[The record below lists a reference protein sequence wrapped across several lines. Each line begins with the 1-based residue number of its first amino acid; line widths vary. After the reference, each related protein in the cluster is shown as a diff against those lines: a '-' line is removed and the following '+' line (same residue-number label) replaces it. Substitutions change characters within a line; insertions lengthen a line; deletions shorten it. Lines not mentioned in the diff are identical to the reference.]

1 MIADPKARRLIAL
14 SHKKFWQEDDKEL
27 GYAMANTPK
36 RQRGLGRGL
45 SALMADIEQTVG
57 DTGAVNSERRNE
69 MLVPVETIHP
79 NPGQPR
85 RHFDAD
91 DLNDL
96 AGSIRSKGIIQPL
109 VVRAHPVKA
118 GEYEIVAGER
128 RWRAS
133 QLAQLH
139 ELPVVVRE
147 FSDLDVLEI
156 AIIENIQ
163 RADLNP
169 IEEAS
174 GYRQLMDK
182 FGHTQEQMAEVLGR
196 SRPHIANVLRLLAL
210 PDDVQRFVING
221 SLSSG
226 HARALITA
234 PNASDLARVVI
245 ARGLSVRQTE
255 KLVKEPKAS
264 SKERASKSAKD
275 ADTRALEGDLS
286 AALNMAVS
294 IAHNPGQEGGSITI
308 SYKNLEQL
316 DELCRHLAG
325 L

>member
-1 MIADPKARRLIAL
+1 
-14 SHKKFWQEDDKEL
+14 
-27 GYAMANTPK
+27 MANTPK

-57 DTGAVNSERRNE
+57 DTGAVNSERRND

-79 NPGQPR
+79 NPDQPR

-163 RADLNP
+163 RTDLNP
-169 IEEAS
+169 IEEAI

-182 FGHTQEQMAEVLGR
+182 FGHTQEQMAEALGK

-210 PDDVQRFVING
+210 PEDVQRFVTNG

-226 HARALITA
+226 HARALITV

-255 KLVKEPKAS
+255 KLVKEPKAP
-264 SKERASKSAKD
+264 SKEHAPKSAKD

-286 AALNMAVS
+286 AALKMVVLIS
-294 IAHNPGQEGGSITI
+294 HNPGQEGGSITI
-308 SYKNLEQL
+308 RYKNLEQL

>member
-1 MIADPKARRLIAL
+1 
-14 SHKKFWQEDDKEL
+14 
-27 GYAMANTPK
+27 
-36 RQRGLGRGL
+36 
-45 SALMADIEQTVG
+45 MADIEQTVG
-57 DTGAVNSERRNE
+57 DTGPSSSERRSDT
-69 MLVPVETIHP
+69 LVPIENVHP
-79 NPGQPR
+79 NPDQPR
-85 RHFDAD
+85 RHFDVD

-96 AGSIRSKGIIQPL
+96 ARSIRSKGIIQPL
-109 VVRAHPVKA
+109 VVRAHPEKT

-139 ELPVVVRE
+139 ELPIVVRK
-147 FSDLDVLEI
+147 FTDLDVLEI

-169 IEEAS
+169 IEEAI

-182 FGHTQEQMAEVLGR
+182 FGHTQEQMAEALGK

-210 PDDVQRFVING
+210 PKDVQAFVING

-234 PNASDLARVVI
+234 PNASDLARVVV

-255 KLVKEPKAS
+255 KLVKEPKAP
-264 SKERASKSAKD
+264 SKDRMPRSAKD

-286 AALNMAVS
+286 AALKMAVS
-294 IAHNPGQEGGSITI
+294 ITHNPGQEGGSVTI
-308 SYKNLEQL
+308 RYKNLEQL

>member
-1 MIADPKARRLIAL
+1 
-14 SHKKFWQEDDKEL
+14 
-27 GYAMANTPK
+27 
-36 RQRGLGRGL
+36 
-45 SALMADIEQTVG
+45 MADIEQTVG
-57 DTGAVNSERRNE
+57 DTGPSSSERRSD
-69 MLVPVETIHP
+69 MLVPIENVHP
-79 NPGQPR
+79 NPDQPR
-85 RHFDAD
+85 RHFDVD
-91 DLNDL
+91 ELNDL

-109 VVRAHPVKA
+109 VVRAHPEKT

-139 ELPVVVRE
+139 ELPIVVRK

-169 IEEAS
+169 VEEAI

-182 FGHTQEQMAEVLGR
+182 FGHTQEQMAEALGK

-210 PDDVQRFVING
+210 PKDVQAFVING

-234 PNASDLARVVI
+234 PNASDLARVVV

-255 KLVKEPKAS
+255 KLVKEPKAP
-264 SKERASKSAKD
+264 SKDRMPRSAKD

-286 AALNMAVS
+286 AALKMAVS
-294 IAHNPGQEGGSITI
+294 ITHNPGQEGGSVTI
-308 SYKNLEQL
+308 RYKNLEQL

>member
-1 MIADPKARRLIAL
+1 
-14 SHKKFWQEDDKEL
+14 
-27 GYAMANTPK
+27 MANTPK

-57 DTGAVNSERRNE
+57 ASGPVNYERRNE
-69 MLVPVETIHP
+69 LLVPIEAIHP
-79 NPGQPR
+79 NPDQPR

-118 GEYEIVAGER
+118 GEYQIVAGER

-139 ELPVVVRE
+139 ELPIVVRE

-169 IEEAS
+169 IEEAI

-182 FGHTQEQMAEVLGR
+182 FGHTQEQMAEALGK

-210 PDDVQRFVING
+210 PEDVQALVISG

-234 PNASDLARVVI
+234 PNASELARLVV

-255 KLVKEPKAS
+255 KLVKEPKAP
-264 SKERASKSAKD
+264 SKERLPKIAKD

-286 AALNMAVS
+286 AALKMAVS
-294 IAHNPGQEGGSITI
+294 IAHSPGQEGGAITI
-308 SYKNLEQL
+308 RYKNLEQL

>member
-1 MIADPKARRLIAL
+1 
-14 SHKKFWQEDDKEL
+14 
-27 GYAMANTPK
+27 
-36 RQRGLGRGL
+36 
-45 SALMADIEQTVG
+45 MADIEPAVG
-57 DTGAVNSERRNE
+57 GSGPIGSDRRND
-69 MLVPVETIHP
+69 MLVPIENINP
-79 NPGQPR
+79 NPDQPR
-85 RHFDAD
+85 RHFDVD

-109 VVRAHPVKA
+109 VVRAHPGKT

-147 FSDLDVLEI
+147 FSDQDVLEI

-169 IEEAS
+169 IEEAI

-182 FGHTQEQMAEVLGR
+182 FGHTQEQMAEALGK

-210 PDDVQRFVING
+210 PEDVQSLVVNG

-234 PNASDLARVVI
+234 PNASDLARVVV

-255 KLVKEPKAS
+255 KLVKEPKTS
-264 SKERASKSAKD
+264 GKERVSKSVKD

-286 AALNMAVS
+286 AALEMVVS
-294 IAHNPGQEGGSITI
+294 ITHNPGQEGGSITVR
-308 SYKNLEQL
+308 YKNLEQL